1 MKNKYGLSRI
11 CLHCK
16 SQFITKPR
24 FLEYCSVPCKNPINR
39 PGNVAWNKGKTLSEE
54 QKAKQNRE
62 GLKKGWGWNKGVPNE
77 IARKRFLE
85 NNPNRDGRLNNLR
98 PKKEID
104 NELILYKR
112 EVRKATYR
120 TIKQMKANNEYVPQF
135 GKRKTDLQVDH
146 IVPYEQGFQLGLP
159 PSLLGSKNNLQFLKG
174 EDNRAKWNSFQPMS
188 VVMAIKGGLNG
199 LQR

>member
-1 MKNKYGLSRI
+1 M
-11 CLHCK
+11 
-16 SQFITKPR
+16 
-24 FLEYCSVPCKNPINR
+24 PCKNPINR
-39 PGNVAWNKGKTLSEE
+39 PGNIAWNKGKTLTEE
-54 QKAKQNRE
+54 QKAKQNKE
-62 GLKKGWGWNKGVPNE
+62 GLKKGWGWNKGLPNE

-85 NNPNRDGRLNNLR
+85 NNPNKDGKLNNLR
-98 PKKEID
+98 PKKEI
-104 NELILYKR
+104 NNKLILYKR

-135 GKRKTDLQVDH
+135 GKGKNDLQVDH

-188 VVMAIKGGLNG
+188 VVLAIKGGLNG
-199 LQR
+199 LQ

>member
-1 MKNKYGLSRI
+1 MKNKYGLSKF
-11 CLHCK
+11 CLHCG

-39 PGNVAWNKGKTLSEE
+39 PGNTAWNKGKTLTEE

-62 GLKKGWGWNKGVPNE
+62 GLKKGWGWNKGLPNE
-77 IARKRFLE
+77 TARKRFLE
-85 NNPNRDGRLNNLR
+85 NNPNKDGKLNNLR
-98 PKKEID
+98 PKKETN

-120 TIKQMKANNEYVPQF
+120 TIKQMKANNEYVPTF
-135 GKRKTDLQVDH
+135 GKRKNDLQVDH

-199 LQR
+199 LQ

>member
-1 MKNKYGLSRI
+1 MKNKYGLSKF
-11 CLHCK
+11 CLHCG
-16 SQFITKPR
+16 SQFTTKPR

-39 PGNVAWNKGKTLSEE
+39 PGNVAWNKGKTLTEE
-54 QKAKQNRE
+54 QKAKQNKE
-62 GLKKGWGWNKGVPNE
+62 GLKKGWGWNKGLPNE

-85 NNPNRDGRLNNLR
+85 NNPNKDGKLNNLR
-98 PKKEID
+98 AKKETN

-120 TIKQMKANNEYVPQF
+120 TIKQMKANNEYVPTF
-135 GKRKTDLQVDH
+135 GKGKKDLQVDH

-199 LQR
+199 LQ